1 MVNGLHDPELEWA
14 VVAEALRRYDRF
26 QTYGLA
32 VEHFES
38 ARYRAV
44 LAALAE
50 AFESG
55 EGTGLSPVARFLQR
69 SGTLEKPVGGQ
80 RGLAE
85 IAAGPGTGVVA
96 DAKRLRDQWRLRRLR
111 DQALEAARLASSGDF
126 TAALAA
132 VQDAQQAA
140 LGSVG
145 GKTMSAGELG
155 RAAVQGI
162 ADKARGRRMHPGLP
176 LVRKYVGDLGV
187 GSMLVVGGDSNVS
200 KSSFVLEML
209 IAASKHQPVGLVSV
223 EDPDDITGAR
233 LLSAFCRV
241 SARNI
246 TRGNLD
252 KDDLEAIK
260 GGCSELDSLGSRL
273 LYEDCMGG
281 TDVDVCAAMSRMAA
295 RGAKIIAVDYIQ
307 EIDCSKKQQD
317 RRNEIRWLGKRLKQH
332 ARNLGVALIVVSQL
346 ARPSDKQTG
355 KRPTKHMLKESGD
368 LTNQAEVILLLWR
381 MEEKDDAPVIVT
393 AVKIKHGGVGE
404 EWRMQRMAE
413 LGGRLVELEERY
425 GQ

>member
-1 MVNGLHDPELEWA
+1 MVSTLHDPELEHA

-32 VEHFES
+32 PEHFES
-38 ARYRAV
+38 ARYRVV
-44 LAALAE
+44 LRALADAHE
-50 AFESG
+50 VG
-55 EGTGLSPVARFLQR
+55 EGTSLGVVARLLQR
-69 SGTLEKPVGGQ
+69 AGALENPVGGQ

-85 IAAGPGTGVVA
+85 IAAGPGGGVVA
-96 DAKRLRDQWRLRRLR
+96 DPKRLRELWRLRRLR
-111 DQALEAARLASSGDF
+111 DQALEAARLAGEGDF
-126 TAALAA
+126 TASLAA
-132 VQDAQQAA
+132 LQDAQQRA
-140 LGSVG
+140 LDAVG
-145 GKTMSAGELG
+145 GKTLSAGELG

-162 ADKARGRRMHPGLP
+162 ADKARGRRVHPGLS
-176 LVRKYVGDLGV
+176 LVRHHVGDLGV

-223 EDPDDITGAR
+223 EDPDDVTGAR

-241 SARNI
+241 SARSI
-246 TRGNLD
+246 TKGSLD
-252 KDDLEAIK
+252 ESDMNAI
-260 GGCSELDSLGSRL
+260 GEGCSELDRLGSRL

-295 RGAKIIAVDYIQ
+295 RGAKLIAVDYIQ

-317 RRNEIRWLGKRLKQH
+317 RRNEIRWLGKRLKAH
-332 ARNLGVALIVVSQL
+332 ARNLGVALVVVSQL
-346 ARPSDKQTG
+346 SRPSDRQTG

-381 MEEKDDAPVIVT
+381 TEESDLAPIVVT

-404 EWRMQRMAE
+404 EWHMRRMPS
-413 LGGRLVELEERY
+413 LGGRLVEVEDRH